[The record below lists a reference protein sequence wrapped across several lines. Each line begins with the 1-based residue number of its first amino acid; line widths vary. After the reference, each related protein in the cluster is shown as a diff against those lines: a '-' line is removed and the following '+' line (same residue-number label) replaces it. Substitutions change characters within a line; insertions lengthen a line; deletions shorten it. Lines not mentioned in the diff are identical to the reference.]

1 MHTDYTIIQWLAF
14 FLIYCFIGWCYE
26 SIYVSIKH
34 KRWVNRGFMR
44 GPFLPL
50 YGSGALVMLI
60 ATIPF
65 RDNLLLTF
73 LAGCVGA
80 TTLEYVTGVCMEAIF
95 KIRYWDYSN
104 RRFNF
109 QGHICLA
116 ATLAWGAFTILM
128 IRFIH
133 APIED
138 FVLGLPQVIMS
149 AITTVVTGICI
160 ADFAVS
166 FKTALDIRDVLVK
179 LEEVREEMERL
190 QKRMDVIIA
199 FAEDRREQAVL
210 NTYERLDE
218 LTDSLEARFA
228 QIKDLR
234 EKLDA
239 RITEE
244 VKEISDGLKERSVE
258 WKEKSEAYKE
268 ELDELLIKFRVN
280 MEKRFELLHR
290 KGFLR
295 RDMLL
300 NNPMLKSR
308 YFKNSL
314 EDIKNAAREAAEE
327 IRKRRKNRKK

>member
-128 IRFIH
+128 TRFIH

-244 VKEISDGLKERSVE
+244 VKEISGGLKERSVE

>member
-80 TTLEYVTGVCMEAIF
+80 TALEYVTGVCMEAIF

-116 ATLAWGAFTILM
+116 ATIAWGD
-128 IRFIH
+128 RK
-133 APIED
+133 
-138 FVLGLPQVIMS
+138 S
-149 AITTVVTGICI
+149 VV
-160 ADFAVS
+160 
-166 FKTALDIRDVLVK
+166 
-179 LEEVREEMERL
+179 
-190 QKRMDVIIA
+190 
-199 FAEDRREQAVL
+199 
-210 NTYERLDE
+210 
-218 LTDSLEARFA
+218 
-228 QIKDLR
+228 
-234 EKLDA
+234 
-239 RITEE
+239 
-244 VKEISDGLKERSVE
+244 
-258 WKEKSEAYKE
+258 
-268 ELDELLIKFRVN
+268 
-280 MEKRFELLHR
+280 
-290 KGFLR
+290 
-295 RDMLL
+295 
-300 NNPMLKSR
+300 
-308 YFKNSL
+308 
-314 EDIKNAAREAAEE
+314 
-327 IRKRRKNRKK
+327 

>member
-1 MHTDYTIIQWLAF
+1 MITNYTMIQWVAY

-26 SIYVSIKH
+26 SAYVSIKH

-50 YGSGALVMLI
+50 YGSGAIVMLVV
-60 ATIPF
+60 TIPF

-80 TTLEYVTGVCMEAIF
+80 TTLEYVTGVCMEALF

-128 IRFIH
+128 TRFIH
-133 APIED
+133 TPIEH
-138 FVLGLPQVIMS
+138 FVLGMPQIVVSIV
-149 AITTVVTGICI
+149 TTLVTGVCI
-160 ADFAVS
+160 VDFTLS
-166 FKTALDIRDVLVK
+166 FRTALDIKDVLVK

-190 QKRMDVIIA
+190 QKRMDVILA
-199 FAEDRREQAVL
+199 FAEDSREQAVL

-218 LTDSLEARFA
+218 LTDSLESRFA
-228 QIKDLR
+228 QIKELR
-234 EKLDA
+234 AKLDE
-239 RITEE
+239 RITQDI
-244 VKEISDGLKERSVE
+244 KGFSDELKE
-258 WKEKSEAYKE
+258 YKE
-268 ELDELLIKFRVN
+268 ELEELRIKFRVVT
-280 MEKRFELLHR
+280 EKRFQLLHR
-290 KGFLR
+290 KDFFR

-300 NNPMLKSR
+300 SNPMLKSR

-314 EDIKNAAREAAEE
+314 EDIKKAARDAAEE
-327 IRKRRKNRKK
+327 IRQKKRDKKKFRE

>member
-1 MHTDYTIIQWLAF
+1 MLTNYTMNQWMSF

-26 SIYVSIKH
+26 SLYVSVKH

-50 YGSGALVMLI
+50 YGSGAIVMLLV
-60 ATIPF
+60 TIPF
-65 RDNLLLTF
+65 RDNLVLTF

-80 TTLEYVTGVCMEAIF
+80 TALEYVTGVAMEAIF

-104 RRFNF
+104 RKFNF

-116 ATLAWGAFTILM
+116 ATFAWGAFTIIM
-128 IRFIH
+128 TKIIH

-138 FVLGLPQVIMS
+138 FVLGLPQIVVS
-149 AITTVVTGICI
+149 TVTVVISVYCI
-160 ADFAVS
+160 ADFSVS

-190 QKRMDVIIA
+190 KKRMDVILA
-199 FAEDRREQAVL
+199 FAEDSKEQAVL

-218 LTDSLEARFA
+218 LTDSLEERFA
-228 QIKDLR
+228 HVKELR

-239 RITEE
+239 K
-244 VKEISDGLKERSVE
+244 VD
-258 WKEKSEAYKE
+258 E
-268 ELDELLIKFRVN
+268 ELDELRIKFRVN

-300 NNPMLKSR
+300 SNPMLKSR

-314 EDIKNAAREAAEE
+314 EDIKKAAREAAEE
-327 IRKRRKNRKK
+327 IRK

>member
-1 MHTDYTIIQWLAF
+1 
-14 FLIYCFIGWCYE
+14 
-26 SIYVSIKH
+26 
-34 KRWVNRGFMR
+34 MR

-50 YGSGALVMLI
+50 YGSGAIVMLLV
-60 ATIPF
+60 TIPF
-65 RDNLLLTF
+65 RDSLLLIF
-73 LAGCVGA
+73 LSGCVGA
-80 TTLEYVTGVCMEAIF
+80 TALEYVTGVCMEAIF

-128 IRFIH
+128 TKFIH

-138 FVLGLPQVIMS
+138 FVLGLPQIVVS
-149 AITTVVTGICI
+149 VVTTLVAGICI

-199 FAEDRREQAVL
+199 FAEDSREQAVL

-218 LTDSLEARFA
+218 LTGALEERFA

-234 EKLDA
+234 EKIDA

-244 VKEISDGLKERSVE
+244 VKEISDGLKERSE
-258 WKEKSEAYKE
+258 DWKARSEGRREDWKDKAEEYKD

-295 RDMLL
+295 RNMLL

-308 YFKNSL
+308 YFNNSL
-314 EDIKNAAREAAEE
+314 EDIKKSARDTAEE
-327 IRKRRKNRKK
+327 LKKIKKDKKNK